1 MNILYDNEI
10 FLIQKYG
17 GATRYFYELI
27 KRMLDYK
34 DAEISLYMGYF
45 INKYGLEKY
54 ADRFKHFKGKEIP
67 SIPKTKLI
75 SRKLQYH
82 TFLKFRERF
91 DFDVFHQTYF
101 NPYEQKK
108 CEKKIIT
115 IHDFTHEK
123 YPEYFTGIDKTR
135 IEKKKSAETS
145 DGIICISEST
155 KNDLL
160 EYYNIPESRIKVI
173 YHGNSLTAVPGE
185 RNINKPYLL
194 YVGDRRAYKNFEIM
208 LKVFSVDET
217 LKKEFILVCFGG
229 GEFTKTEKRKIIEY
243 GLSEIVQQV
252 SGTDDKLATM
262 YKYAEAFV
270 YPSFYEGFGIPL
282 LEAMQYEC
290 PIVAS
295 DTNSLREVGGN
306 AAVYFEPQSTDS
318 LIEAIKKVLYSS
330 EKKAEI
336 ITNGRERI
344 KLFSWDKC
352 AKETYNF
359 YKELI

>member
-27 KRMLDYK
+27 KRMPDFD
-34 DAEISLYMGYF
+34 DAEVSLYMGYF

-54 ADRFKHFKGKEIP
+54 ADRFKYFKGKEIP

-75 SRKLQYH
+75 SRKIQYH
-82 TFLKFRERF
+82 TFLKFRDSF
-91 DFDVFHQTYF
+91 DSNIFHQTYF
-101 NPYEQKK
+101 NPYERKK
-108 CEKKIIT
+108 GEKKVIT

-123 YPEYFTGIDKTR
+123 YPEYFNSIDKTS
-135 IEKKKSAETS
+135 IEKRKSAETS

-155 KNDLL
+155 KKDLL
-160 EYYNIPESRIKVI
+160 ELYDIPESRIRVI
-173 YHGNSLTAVPGE
+173 YHGNSLTAEPGE
-185 RNINKPYLL
+185 NITGKPYIL

-208 LKVFSVDET
+208 LKVFSGFEN
-217 LKKEFILVCFGG
+217 LKKDFNLICFGG
-229 GEFTKTEKRKIIEY
+229 GKFTSAEQKKINGY
-243 GLSEIVQQV
+243 GLSDIIRQD
-252 SGTDDKLATM
+252 SGTDERLATY

-282 LEAMQYEC
+282 LEAMQYDC
-290 PIVAS
+290 PIIAS

-306 AAVYFEPQSTDS
+306 AAIYFEPNSDES
-318 LIEAIKKVLYSS
+318 LIEAINLISFNS
-330 EKKAEI
+330 GKKAEI
-336 ITNGRERI
+336 IKNGRERI
-344 KLFSWDKC
+344 KVFSWDKC

-359 YKELI
+359 YKELL